1 MLLNWINGV
10 FGKNGYLIFPGNY
23 LSSEVKHNGVIAA
36 AQARKMRDVLN
47 TNHVKLC
54 ACCKLNY

>member
-10 FGKNGYLIFPGNY
+10 FGENRYLIFPGNY

-36 AQARKMRDVLN
+36 AQARKMRDMLN
-47 TNHVKLC
+47 TNHV
-54 ACCKLNY
+54 

>member
-10 FGKNGYLIFPGNY
+10 FGENRYLIFPGNY

-36 AQARKMRDVLN
+36 AQEKCVMYLIQITYSSAYVVN
-47 TNHVKLC
+47 
-54 ACCKLNY
+54 